1 MPTAPKIPKKDFA
14 KFYNGL
20 SFDDTYKIVES
31 WGRAPWN
38 YIRGKNSTFG
48 EADFEDL
55 PKRLQSQLRGEAK
68 GIMTTYKPI
77 RSRGK

>member
-1 MPTAPKIPKKDFA
+1 MPRIPKKDFA

-20 SFDDTYKIVES
+20 SFDDTYTILGS
-31 WGRAPWN
+31 WGAIP
-38 YIRGKNSTFG
+38 YAYLRGRKITYG

-55 PKRLQSQLRGEAK
+55 PKRLQFQLRGEAK
-68 GIMTTYKPI
+68 EIMMTYKPI